1 MGAGQSERNEGGAH
15 AQCNINLPRGC
26 RAQSHMGEQLRAIRS
41 DNEVNTKNYLRW
53 IPLISLAVAG
63 VVIAWGV
70 TVLLTQ
76 PVKRWFATST
86 TLWMAFLL
94 VSVLSNLR
102 RRSFTALSAAALG
115 TAVVGRLFSTLRLGA
130 AATPAGTSVSELDLF
145 VATGPGIPGFAY
157 LALLLGALLFAQ
169 FVLSAI
175 EDVQSSAGE
184 QELRLR
190 TWALTFVRIYVGLMF
205 VPHVGGH
212 LLAGPAQF
220 AIYTQY
226 FAVLGMP
233 FPSVGLGL
241 AGAIEFVS
249 ALGLVLGLCT
259 RPVAFLAATYL
270 LVSMWL
276 GGHFTIGYV
285 WALPDGG
292 YEFGVFWAIIIA
304 VFTVVGGGPLSVD
317 GIVRQSN
324 FHNRWPR
331 LRAARFLFL

>member
-1 MGAGQSERNEGGAH
+1 
-15 AQCNINLPRGC
+15 
-26 RAQSHMGEQLRAIRS
+26 MGEQLRAIRS

>member
-1 MGAGQSERNEGGAH
+1 M
-15 AQCNINLPRGC
+15 
-26 RAQSHMGEQLRAIRS
+26 
-41 DNEVNTKNYLRW
+41 NTKTYLRW
-53 IPLISLAVAG
+53 IPPISFAVAG
-63 VVIAWGV
+63 VVIAWGL

-76 PVKRWFATST
+76 PVTRWFATSA

-94 VSVLSNLR
+94 VSVVSNLR
-102 RRSFTALSAAALG
+102 RRSFIALSAAALG
-115 TAVVGRLFSTLRLGA
+115 TAVVGRLFSVLRLGA
-130 AATPAGTSVSELDLF
+130 AATPAGTSVSDLDLF
-145 VATGPGIPGFAY
+145 VATGPGIPGFGY

-169 FVLSAI
+169 FVLTAI
-175 EDVQSSAGE
+175 EDVQSSAVE

-190 TWALTFVRIYVGLMF
+190 TWALTFIRIYVGLMF

-212 LLAGPAQF
+212 LFGGPAQF

-226 FAVLGMP
+226 FGALGMP

-241 AGAIEFVS
+241 AGAVEFVS

-259 RPVAFLAATYL
+259 RPVALLAATYL
-270 LVSMWL
+270 LISMGL

-292 YEFGVFWAIIIA
+292 YEFGVFWAMIVA
-304 VFTVVGGGPLSVD
+304 VFIVVGGGPLSVD
-317 GIVRQSN
+317 HTVRQSN
-324 FHNRWPR
+324 FQTRWPR